1 MPSGYATSYF
11 ADIKGAPDG
20 PGKFKSI
27 PGIKTPDDRTIVF
40 ELDKPTAVTVASAL
54 VMPITIPVPQE
65 YAEKYDS
72 KSPSTY
78 DQYTVFTG
86 PYMVRNDASG
96 KVVGRDPGKLI
107 ELVRNPNW
115 DASTDYK
122 PAYLDEIRI
131 EEGNDD
137 LTIASRR
144 TLQGDGLMCCDSG
157 QPPIAILRR
166 AITQQQGP
174 ARPRRRRA
182 ARAGSRCAPTRSR
195 STTSTSA
202 RP

>member
-1 MPSGYATSYF
+1 
-11 ADIKGAPDG
+11 
-20 PGKFKSI
+20 
-27 PGIKTPDDRTIVF
+27 
-40 ELDKPTAVTVASAL
+40 
-54 VMPITIPVPQE
+54 MPITIPVPQE
-65 YAEKYDS
+65 YAEKFDR

-86 PYMVRNDASG
+86 PYMVRNDADG

-107 ELVRNPNW
+107 EIVRNPNW
-115 DASTDYK
+115 DAKTDYR

-137 LTIASRR
+137 LTVASRR

-166 AITQQQGP
+166 AITSQQGP
-174 ARPRRRRA
+174 ARAGRPAA
-182 ARAGSRCAPTRSR
+182 ARAGSRCARTRSR